1 MYGMYQWANFLILV
15 SFAHFVKQL
24 YGVKEVF
31 RFCLFITIF
40 YISGAGF
47 EGQNS

>member
-1 MYGMYQWANFLILV
+1 MYQWANFLILV